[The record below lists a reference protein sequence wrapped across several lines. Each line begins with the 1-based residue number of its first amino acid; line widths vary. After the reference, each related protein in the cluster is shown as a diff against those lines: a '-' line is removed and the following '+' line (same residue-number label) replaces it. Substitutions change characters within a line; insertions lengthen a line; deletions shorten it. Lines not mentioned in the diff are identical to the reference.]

1 MKAAIITRKMCK
13 KGGDSPDNLH
23 GVIVL
28 LVVDAHDEHG
38 SVGTGS
44 GDQHPLSTAS
54 QVSLR
59 NTKEVR
65 GQRENDKC
73 YNIYFI

>member
-1 MKAAIITRKMCK
+1 ME

-23 GVIVL
+23 GAIVL
-28 LVVDAHDEHG
+28 LVVDAHDEHR

-44 GDQHPLSTAS
+44 GDHHPLSTAS
-54 QVSLR
+54 QMSLR

-65 GQRENDKC
+65 GQRKNFMIFLSFELRLEMM
-73 YNIYFI
+73 